1 MMNVLEESMSQV
13 ECISD
18 RQILDTTVV
27 HDESSIDSDNE
38 QDIPISKQ
46 DKSLIT
52 DVDSN
57 AWESLMQQM
66 SAQQELIGMLKSEL
80 KVVISAAAKMEGD
93 DEQTFLHRATILC
106 SVA

>member
-1 MMNVLEESMSQV
+1 MSQV

-18 RQILDTTVV
+18 GQILDTTVV
-27 HDESSIDSDNE
+27 HQSSINSGNE

-46 DKSLIT
+46 YKSLIT

-66 SAQQELIGMLKSEL
+66 SAQQELIGMLKTEL
-80 KVVISAAAKMEGD
+80 KVVISPVMMNRHIFIPGYH
-93 DEQTFLHRATILC
+93 LMLC
-106 SVA
+106 SHHC

>member
-1 MMNVLEESMSQV
+1 MPQV
-13 ECISD
+13 ECIPD
-18 RQILDTTVV
+18 GQILDTTVV

-80 KVVISAAAKMEGD
+80 KVVVSPAAKKKVMMNRHIFTPGYH
-93 DEQTFLHRATILC
+93 LMLC
-106 SVA
+106 SHHC